1 MLTPSVGQVISVKLT
16 HENYLLWPAQIMPY
30 LRSQGLAGFVD
41 GSIPAPSQTI
51 VVKPSEET
59 GGR

>member
-1 MLTPSVGQVISVKLT
+1 MPTPSVGQVISVKLT
-16 HENYLLWPAQIMPY
+16 HEKYLLWSVQIMSY
-30 LRSQGLAGFVD
+30 LRSQGLTSFVD

-51 VVKPSEET
+51 VVEPSEET